1 MNKVLK
7 PIAMTEKTV
16 TVSRA
21 DWKRIM
27 ERLEEAEDRMAV
39 RRSLAR
45 KQAGADN
52 ALPAALYREIRKG
65 RHPVRV
71 WREHRGLGLNALARV
86 ANISAPYLS
95 EIENGSKPGSAAVL
109 KKIAS
114 ALEIDLD
121 ELV

>member
-45 KQAGADN
+45 KRLAQRQCASRCP
-52 ALPAALYREIRKG
+52 LP
-65 RHPVRV
+65 
-71 WREHRGLGLNALARV
+71 
-86 ANISAPYLS
+86 
-95 EIENGSKPGSAAVL
+95 
-109 KKIAS
+109 
-114 ALEIDLD
+114 
-121 ELV
+121 